1 MRFRLGFVI
10 GFGAGYVLG
19 TRAGRER
26 YEQIR
31 ELFGQVSAAPVVQ
44 RAVEKTAGVAGE
56 QGKRALSVVQEQ
68 VVKAGGA
75 VKDRLGKN
83 DPAADSAADSP
94 TDPWRGSPVP
104 DAAEG
109 QLP

>member
-1 MRFRLGFVI
+1 MRFKAGFVI

-19 TRAGRER
+19 TKAGRER

-31 ELFGQVSAAPVVQ
+31 ELFGQVSSSPVVH
-44 RAVEKTAGVAGE
+44 RAIEKTTDVAGE
-56 QGKRALSVVQEQ
+56 QGKHALSVVQEQ
-68 VVKAGGA
+68 VEKAGGA
-75 VKDRLGKN
+75 VKDRLTK
-83 DPAADSAADSP
+83 DDTQ

-104 DAAEG
+104 DTSEG

>member
-1 MRFRLGFVI
+1 MRFRAGFVI
-10 GFGAGYVLG
+10 GFGAGYLLG

-31 ELFGQVSAAPVVQ
+31 ELFGQVSSSPVVQ
-44 RAVEKTAGVAGE
+44 RAVEKTTGVAGE
-56 QGKRALSVVQEQ
+56 QGKRALSLVQEQ
-68 VVKAGGA
+68 VGKVGGA
-75 VKDRLGKN
+75 VKDRLGK
-83 DPAADSAADSP
+83 DDSL

-104 DAAEG
+104 DTAEG